1 MTAER
6 RLQLMGTEVRIVASR
21 AGADAVEAL
30 LRDYDRRLSRFR
42 PGSELCR
49 LNADAREKVPV
60 SALLGDA
67 VAVAL
72 AAAERT
78 CGLVDPTLLPELE
91 GAGYSASWTAE
102 QGVPLSSALAEL
114 PPAEPGT
121 PRPDGRWRSIRVDP
135 RYGTISRP
143 PGLRLDIGGTG
154 RGHAADLA
162 AALLEHEPTW
172 AVGCGEDLRVG
183 GKARRARAVRIAD
196 PFRRGTLLTLRAT
209 HGAFATSGI
218 GARTWRD
225 DNGHVAHHILNP
237 ATGRPAFSGLVTVT
251 ALAPTAAQAAALAKA
266 ALLSGPSRARS
277 ILALHGGVTVDADRR
292 AELIGPLESAPT
304 ARLST
309 PRPVSARRAA

>member
-1 MTAER
+1 MSAAR
-6 RLQLMGTEVRIVASR
+6 RLRLMGTEVRIVASR
-21 AGADAVEAL
+21 AGTDAVEAL

-49 LNADAREKVPV
+49 LNADPREKVPV

-91 GAGYSASWTAE
+91 AAGYSASWTAE
-102 QGVPLSSALAEL
+102 RRVPLRRALAEL
-114 PPAEPGT
+114 PPAEPGAA
-121 PRPDGRWRSIRVDP
+121 RPDGRWRSVRVDP

-143 PGLRLDIGGTG
+143 RGLRIDIGGTG
-154 RGHAADLA
+154 KGHAADLA
-162 AALLEHEPTW
+162 AALLEHEPAW
-172 AVGCGEDLRVG
+172 AVGCGDDLRVG
-183 GKARRARAVRIAD
+183 GTAGRAQAVRIAD

-218 GARTWRD
+218 GARIWRD
-225 DNGHVAHHILNP
+225 RDGQVAHHVLNP

-251 ALAPTAAQAAALAKA
+251 ALAPTAAQAEALAKA
-266 ALLSGPSRARS
+266 ALISGASAARS
-277 ILALHGGVTVDADRR
+277 ILALHGGVTVDADGR
-292 AELIGPLESAPT
+292 AELIGPLEAPS

-309 PRPVSARRAA
+309 PRPTVGARRAA